1 METDDRIVKAILAV
15 GALNVLVNAGAG
27 LGPEHRAATIR
38 DIALTTELEGA
49 IFPRESERERI
60 NPPHVGGIACTQQ

>member
-15 GALNVLVNAGAG
+15 GALNALVNASAR

-38 DIALTTELEGA
+38 DVVALTTELEAA
-49 IFPRESERERI
+49 IFPRESEQERSI
-60 NPPHVGGIACTQQ
+60 HPT